1 MKECFF
7 FDKQQLIYNVAW
19 NTESTKGRCLC
30 PVSQTDKLF
39 NPVHVNITFVE
50 GDM

>member
-1 MKECFF
+1 MSNEGMFF

-30 PVSQTDKLF
+30 PVSQTDKLYSKYS
-39 NPVHVNITFVE
+39 TQS
-50 GDM
+50 M